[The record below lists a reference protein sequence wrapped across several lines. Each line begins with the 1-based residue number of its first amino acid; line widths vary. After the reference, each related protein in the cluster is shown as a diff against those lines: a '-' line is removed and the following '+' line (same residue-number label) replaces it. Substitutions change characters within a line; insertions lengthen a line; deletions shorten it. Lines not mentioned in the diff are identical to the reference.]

1 MKKTLRRAA
10 AAFISSTML
19 FTMSAALPSQTAF
32 AASCTIDTGKT
43 YQTIRGFGGINLPEW
58 QAINL
63 PAGTTADMSAAQVQ
77 KAFGNGNDELGLTI
91 LRIYISDDSSQWK
104 TAVPTALAAQ
114 ELGATVFASPW
125 YPPASMRSNG
135 NGSKY
140 HLNNNQYGDY
150 AKHLNSYIKYMEGQ
164 GVNLYSVSVQNE
176 PDYAQDWTGWSTN
189 ELVTFLAD
197 YGNQV
202 TAGTNAK
209 MMSPES
215 FQYRKETYNAI
226 LNNQKAFA
234 NTDLFG
240 THFYGT
246 SRNDMNF
253 PALENCG
260 KDIWMTE
267 VYVPDSN
274 SDANTYP
281 QALQVSENI
290 HNGLVVGNMNAY
302 VWWFIR
308 RKYSP
313 MKDDGTISKR
323 GYCMAQYSKWVRPG
337 AVRIDA
343 TESPE
348 NNVLVS
354 AYKNT
359 DGSIAIVAIN
369 KSSGNLS
376 ENFTVKG
383 ANITSVKGYRTSS
396 NENIKDIG
404 SVSASGSGFSAQ
416 LPGNSVTTFVI
427 AGSGS
432 SSTDPGTTDPGT
444 TDPPVTTTPPVTV
457 TDPDGY
463 IAHYTF
469 ENGDEDFTGRG
480 GASVKTASEAYAGSK
495 SLLCSGRTDSWNG
508 AAHALPSGCS
518 AGETYSFS
526 AVVKYTSGSAS
537 DTFHFTLQYNDGSST
552 SYKKIATET
561 VTKGDWVQ
569 LANPSFTIPAGAT
582 DCSIY
587 IETDSSTNDFYV
599 DEMIVAK
606 SGTAVSGPKPVKY
619 AVADVN
625 GDGFTNAVDLTLAKR
640 GIIKGSF
647 AAAGA
652 KKGADVTQEGEVT
665 KDDITWFVKYLTKQE
680 TEIPPAPEKPAG
692 QMRPIAEY
700 TPECEKYLVNNEP
713 ASSHQERAGVQ
724 YGTIQKKTYFSKKA
738 NKNKPY
744 NIMLPAGYST
754 DKKYPVLYVLH
765 GFFENENRM
774 ITQGNG
780 QMYTKQIVGNAI
792 ADGEAV
798 DMIVVVP
805 FVFTHPT
812 MNDATGFA
820 DQGSNE
826 GYDNFVDDIVDS
838 LMPHIEEN
846 YSVATGRENTA
857 VTGFSMGGR
866 ESLQIGMK
874 YGDKFGYVG
883 AICPA
888 PGASGAWKWSK
899 EEDTPSLVMI
909 TGGTQDDVV
918 GLNTPEGYH
927 NNFNRNSVPHLW
939 HIVQNGHHGDDS
951 IHSHLYAF
959 VRMVFKA

>member
-10 AAFISSTML
+10 AALVSSAML
-19 FTMSAALPSQTAF
+19 FSMSAALPSQTAF
-32 AASCTIDTGKT
+32 AANCTIDTGKT

-63 PAGTTADMSAAQVQ
+63 PSGTTADMSAAQVQ

-125 YPPASMRSNG
+125 YPPASMRSSG

-150 AKHLNSYIKYMEGQ
+150 AKHLNDYIKYMEGQ

-197 YGNQV
+197 YGDKV
-202 TAGTNAK
+202 TAGTHAK

-253 PALENCG
+253 PALEQCG

-267 VYVPDSN
+267 VYVPDSS

-343 TESPE
+343 IESPE

-359 DGSIAIVAIN
+359 DGSIAVVAIN
-369 KSSGNLS
+369 KGSNSAS
-376 ENFTVKG
+376 ETFSVKG
-383 ANITSVKGYRTSS
+383 ASISSVKGYRTSS

-404 SVSASGSGFSAQ
+404 SISASGSSFSAQ

-432 SSTDPGTTDPGT
+432 STTDPGTTDPGT
-444 TDPPVTTTPPVTV
+444 TTPPQTT

-469 ENGDEDFTGRG
+469 ENGDDDFTGRS
-480 GASVKTASEAYAGSK
+480 ATVKTASEAYAGS
-495 SLLCSGRTDSWNG
+495 
-508 AAHALPSGCS
+508 
-518 AGETYSFS
+518 
-526 AVVKYTSGSAS
+526 
-537 DTFHFTLQYNDGSST
+537 
-552 SYKKIATET
+552 
-561 VTKGDWVQ
+561 
-569 LANPSFTIPAGAT
+569 
-582 DCSIY
+582 
-587 IETDSSTNDFYV
+587 
-599 DEMIVAK
+599 
-606 SGTAVSGPKPVKY
+606 
-619 AVADVN
+619 
-625 GDGFTNAVDLTLAKR
+625 
-640 GIIKGSF
+640 
-647 AAAGA
+647 
-652 KKGADVTQEGEVT
+652 
-665 KDDITWFVKYLTKQE
+665 
-680 TEIPPAPEKPAG
+680 
-692 QMRPIAEY
+692 
-700 TPECEKYLVNNEP
+700 
-713 ASSHQERAGVQ
+713 
-724 YGTIQKKTYFSKKA
+724 
-738 NKNKPY
+738 
-744 NIMLPAGYST
+744 
-754 DKKYPVLYVLH
+754 
-765 GFFENENRM
+765 
-774 ITQGNG
+774 
-780 QMYTKQIVGNAI
+780 
-792 ADGEAV
+792 
-798 DMIVVVP
+798 
-805 FVFTHPT
+805 
-812 MNDATGFA
+812 
-820 DQGSNE
+820 
-826 GYDNFVDDIVDS
+826 
-838 LMPHIEEN
+838 
-846 YSVATGRENTA
+846 
-857 VTGFSMGGR
+857 
-866 ESLQIGMK
+866 
-874 YGDKFGYVG
+874 
-883 AICPA
+883 
-888 PGASGAWKWSK
+888 
-899 EEDTPSLVMI
+899 
-909 TGGTQDDVV
+909 
-918 GLNTPEGYH
+918 
-927 NNFNRNSVPHLW
+927 
-939 HIVQNGHHGDDS
+939 
-951 IHSHLYAF
+951 
-959 VRMVFKA
+959 

>member
-1 MKKTLRRAA
+1 MKNRLRRAA
-10 AAFISSTML
+10 AALISGTML
-19 FTMSAALPSQTAF
+19 FTMSSMLPVQTAY
-32 AASCTIDTGKT
+32 AAACTVDPGKT

-63 PAGTTADMSAAQVQ
+63 PSGTTADMSAAQIQ
-77 KAFGNGNDELGLTI
+77 KAFGNGEDELGLTI
-91 LRIYISDDSSQWK
+91 LRIYVSDDSSQWK

-114 ELGATVFASPW
+114 KLGATVFASPW

-140 HLNNNQYGDY
+140 HLNNNQYADY
-150 AKHLNSYIKYMEGQ
+150 AKHLNSYIKYMEGE
-164 GVNLYSVSVQNE
+164 GVKLYSVSVQNE

-197 YGNQV
+197 YGDKV
-202 TAGTNAK
+202 TEGTNAK

-267 VYVPDSN
+267 VYVPDSS

-359 DGSIAIVAIN
+359 DGTIAVVAIN
-369 KSSGNLS
+369 KGSGQAS
-376 ENFTVKG
+376 ENFSLKNTAIK
-383 ANITSVKGYRTSS
+383 SVKAYRTSS
-396 NENIKDIG
+396 NENIKDVG
-404 SVSASGSGFSAQ
+404 SISASNGSFNAQ
-416 LPGNSVTTFVI
+416 LPGNSVTTFVVDT
-427 AGSGS
+427 GSGS
-432 SSTDPGTTDPGT
+432 TTPDPVT
-444 TDPPVTTTPPVTV
+444 TDPPTTTPPAQTT

-480 GASVKTASEAYAGSK
+480 GASVKTATEAYAGSK

-508 AAHALPSGCS
+508 AAHALPSACA
-518 AGETYSFS
+518 AGGTYSFS
-526 AVVKYTSGSAS
+526 AVVKYTSGSAT
-537 DTFHFTLQYNDGSST
+537 DTMHFTLQYNDGSST

-561 VTKGDWVQ
+561 VPKGDWVQ
-569 LANPSFTIPAGAT
+569 LANANFEIPAGAT
-582 DCSIY
+582 DCTIY

-599 DEMIVAK
+599 DEMIIAK
-606 SGTAVSGPKPVKY
+606 SGTAISGPKAAKY
-619 AVADVN
+619 AIADVN
-625 GDGFTNAVDLTLAKR
+625 GDGFTNAVDLSLAKA
-640 GIIKGSF
+640 GMLKGSF
-647 AAAGA
+647 ASAGA
-652 KKGADVTQEGEVT
+652 KKGADVTQDGDVT

-680 TEIPPAPEKPAG
+680 TTIPEPPPKPVG
-692 QMRPIAEY
+692 QMRTISEY
-700 TPECEKYLVNNEP
+700 TPVCKDQLVMSEP
-713 ASSHQERAGVQ
+713 NDSHSQKAGVTYPQ
-724 YGTIQKKTYFSKKA
+724 VKKTQYFSKKA
-738 NKNKPY
+738 NKNK
-744 NIMLPAGYST
+744 NVNVMLPANYDES
-754 DKKYPVLYVLH
+754 KKYPVLYILH
-765 GFFENENRM
+765 GFFENEDRM
-774 ITQGNG
+774 ILTGNNPPIR
-780 QMYTKQIVGNAI
+780 TREIITNAI
-792 ADGEAV
+792 AAGEAEE
-798 DMIVVVP
+798 MIVIVP
-805 FVFTHPT
+805 WVFTHPT
-812 MNDATGFA
+812 KADATDFG
-820 DQGSNE
+820 DYESSQ

-838 LMPHIEEN
+838 LMPWVEEH

-866 ESLQIGMK
+866 ESLRIGMK
-874 YGDKFGYVG
+874 YADKFGYVG

-888 PGASGAWKWSK
+888 PGVEGPWKWNS
-899 EEDTPSLVMI
+899 EEEAPSLI
-909 TGGTQDDVV
+909 LLTGGTNDDVV
-918 GLNTPEGYH
+918 GLSTPEGYH
-927 NNFNRNSVPHLW
+927 NNFDKVSTPHVW
-939 HIVQNGHHGDDS
+939 HVVQGGYHGDNS
-951 IHSHLYAF
+951 ITAHIYNF
-959 VRMVFKA
+959 CRMIFKA